1 MSITFYHRPQCGL
14 CREIEGP
21 LLTYAAQ
28 YGVQVNFVNID
39 EDKAAWA
46 RYWDKIPV
54 IEIDAQTILYEPI
67 APDTLRAAIGRL
79 KKSTR
84 QHE

>member
-21 LLTYAAQ
+21 LLRYAAE
-28 YGVQVNFVNID
+28 YSVQVRFVNID

-54 IEIDAQTILYEPI
+54 IEIDAQTVLCEPI
-67 APDTLRAAIGRL
+67 SLDVLRAAIRRL
-79 KKSTR
+79 KESANL
-84 QHE
+84 HE

>member
-21 LLTYAAQ
+21 LLRYAAE

-39 EDKAAWA
+39 EDKTAWA

-54 IEIDAQTILYEPI
+54 IAIDAQTILYEPI
-67 APDTLRAAIGRL
+67 SPAALRAAIWRL
-79 KKSTR
+79 KESTNP
-84 QHE
+84 HE

>member
-21 LLTYAAQ
+21 LMTYAAQ

-39 EDKAAWA
+39 EDKSAWA

-54 IEIDAQTILYEPI
+54 IEIDAQMILYEPI
-67 APDTLRAAIGRL
+67 DKGTLRAAIRRL
-79 KKSTR
+79 KESTNP
-84 QHE
+84 HE